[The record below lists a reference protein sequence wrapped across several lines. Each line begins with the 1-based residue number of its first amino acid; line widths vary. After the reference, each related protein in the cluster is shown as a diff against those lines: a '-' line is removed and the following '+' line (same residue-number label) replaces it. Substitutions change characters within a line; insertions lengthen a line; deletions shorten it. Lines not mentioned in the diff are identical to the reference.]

1 MIDSWEW
8 AFGQESALP
17 PSLPAFKIKETF
29 FPTNLVFL
37 LAFEIF
43 ANPFGCPREAVAISG
58 SGVGQSRRH
67 QDSQERLWGAA
78 ARGYLSL
85 GEGFEGIFL
94 TAAETICSG
103 DPPCFLPLLGT
114 DCQPMLFFGGT
125 ERRLKTSWP
134 TPRPS
139 KSDWRWCTRLTS
151 LSSTKCY
158 LSIFASGFWCV
169 SAVEAHLCWK
179 MLVWDSASSGG
190 LWQFCLL
197 VSVCFICMI
206 GILVA
211 FSKVGNSGSIH

>member
-1 MIDSWEW
+1 MLTHLGAHVRLSRY
-8 AFGQESALP
+8 
-17 PSLPAFKIKETF
+17 PAPGWGRAAGMKTRRKGCEE
-29 FPTNLVFL
+29 PL
-37 LAFEIF
+37 LA
-43 ANPFGCPREAVAISG
+43 
-58 SGVGQSRRH
+58 
-67 QDSQERLWGAA
+67 
-78 ARGYLSL
+78 ARWPQ
-85 GEGFEGIFL
+85 EGFEGIFL

-114 DCQPMLFFGGT
+114 DCQPMLFLGGT
-125 ERRLKTSWP
+125 ERRLRTSWP